1 MRYAALVSSIVAASS
16 VAFAH
21 DGPRVW
27 VGSENGTITTYTSD
41 NDEAPT
47 TYSPAQV
54 FLSTFD
60 DLEGVFTTEFPGFEL
75 RRDGQHPIS
84 NGTIVSFNIAGPLL
98 KLDVANNRLS
108 STQELFGNPGP
119 VPELGVSLNP
129 NARVTNASIVE
140 GFPFFQSFP
149 GNHGHLSFTLLGDGV
164 NPAGGPDGVYV
175 LPMLL
180 TAPSLARSD
189 WFFITLQKNNTA
201 AERTQALALAQNM
214 ADALPGDAN
223 FDGTVNIND
232 FAILAANFNTT
243 NRWWRFGDFDFNGT
257 VNISDFALLAGNF
270 NQSSPRAAIPEPAG
284 AVAVA
289 GLLFCSWRKRRVVQ
303 R

>member
-1 MRYAALVSSIVAASS
+1 MRIGFVFGAFLSAGSMT
-16 VAFAH
+16 FAH

-27 VGSENGTITTYTSD
+27 VGSESGTITTYTSD

-47 TYSPAQV
+47 TYSSAQV
-54 FLSTFD
+54 FLSTLD
-60 DLEGVFTTEFPGFEL
+60 DLEGTFSTEFPGFEL

-108 STQELFGNPGP
+108 STQELLGNPGP
-119 VPELGVSLNP
+119 APQLGVSLNP
-129 NARVTNASIVE
+129 NARITNASIVE
-140 GFPFFQSFP
+140 GFQFFQSFP
-149 GNHGHLSFTLLGDGV
+149 GNHSHMAFTLLGDGV

-201 AERTQALALAQNM
+201 AERTQALALAQDM
-214 ADALPGDAN
+214 ADALPGDTN
-223 FDGTVNIND
+223 FDGTVNISD

-243 NRWWRFGDFDFNGT
+243 NRWWRLGDFDFNGT
-257 VNISDFALLAGNF
+257 VNISDFAQLAGNF
-270 NQSSPRAAIPEPAG
+270 NQSSPRTAIPEPVGAM
-284 AVAVA
+284 AVAA
-289 GLLFCSWRKRRVVQ
+289 LFLGVRR
-303 R
+303 RRR